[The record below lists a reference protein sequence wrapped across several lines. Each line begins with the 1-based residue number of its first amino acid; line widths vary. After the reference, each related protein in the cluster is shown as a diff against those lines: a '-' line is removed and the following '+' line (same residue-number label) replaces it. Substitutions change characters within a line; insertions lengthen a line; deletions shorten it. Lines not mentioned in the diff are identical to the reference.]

1 MKLIHSNYLCTI
13 LLPIHQN
20 VDIENKFGFTLRSIL
35 KNKPKEFKLLLLI
48 DGNLNSSLKNKISYF
63 KKKNNFIVLRSK
75 KVGLTKLLNKGI
87 NKTKTSWI
95 SRADSDDIYLK
106 DYFFESLKL
115 MKKNYDLFGGQIIE
129 FDDNKKK
136 YFIKKKV
143 PTDSCS
149 IKNSIKFRNPFN
161 HMTVFFKKD
170 LAKKLGG
177 YPEIPFKE
185 DYGLWIKFLSS
196 GAKVCNSNK
205 VFVRVRV
212 NDSFYIRRSGLKH
225 LYSELKIQHLLLTH
239 RLTKI
244 YISIV
249 VFSIRIFFIL
259 MPSRIIKIFYQNVLR
274 N

>member
-1 MKLIHSNYLCTI
+1 ML
-13 LLPIHQN
+13 
-20 VDIENKFGFTLRSIL
+20 
-35 KNKPKEFKLLLLI
+35 
-48 DGNLNSSLKNKISYF
+48 
-63 KKKNNFIVLRSK
+63 
-75 KVGLTKLLNKGI
+75 
-87 NKTKTSWI
+87 
-95 SRADSDDIYLK
+95 SRHL
-106 DYFFESLKL
+106 
-115 MKKNYDLFGGQIIE
+115 KKNYDLFGGQIIE

-161 HMTVFFKKD
+161 HMTVFFKKE
-170 LAKKLGG
+170 LTKKLGG

-196 GAKVCNSNK
+196 GAKVCNSDK
-205 VFVRVRV
+205 VFVKARI

-249 VFSIRIFFIL
+249 VFSIRIFFTL

>member
-1 MKLIHSNYLCTI
+1 MDRSASNYLCTI

-20 VDIENKFGFTLRSIL
+20 IDIENKFDFTIRSIL
-35 KNKPKEFKLLLLI
+35 KNKPKQFKLLLLI
-48 DGNLNSSLKNKISYF
+48 DGNLNNPLKNKISFY
-63 KKKNNFIVLRSK
+63 KKKNKFIVLQSK
-75 KVGLTKLLNKGI
+75 KVGLTKLLNQGI
-87 NKTKTSWI
+87 NKTKTNWI

-106 DYFFESLKL
+106 DYFYESLKL

-136 YFIKKKV
+136 YFVRKKV
-143 PTDSCS
+143 PIDSCS
-149 IKNSIKFRNPFN
+149 IKNAIKFRNPFN

-170 LAKKLGG
+170 FAKKLGG

-185 DYGLWIKFLSS
+185 DYGLWVKFLSS

-205 VFVRVRV
+205 IFARATV
-212 NDSFYIRRSGLKH
+212 NDSFFRRRSGLKH
-225 LYSELKIQHLLLTH
+225 FIPELKIQHLLLKNK
-239 RLTKI
+239 LTEI

-249 VFSIRIFFIL
+249 VFPVRIFFIL
-259 MPSRIIKIFYQNVLR
+259 MPLSLIKIFYKYILR